1 MRVADIMQ
9 TDLVTCS
16 PDTLVADATRQM
28 WERRVGACLVMED
41 AQLAGIFTE
50 RDLLRLVGTEERV
63 RSLPLSS
70 VMTTAVTL
78 APPDADLLWAA
89 DTMRRLGVRH
99 LPVGEGRFVVGIVSI
114 RDLFVVVEAVLRLDT
129 ESGLRVARDLLAAAR
144 QQ

>member
-16 PDTLVADATRQM
+16 PDASLADVTRRM
-28 WERRVGACLVMED
+28 WERRVGACLVMEG

-50 RDLLRLVGTEERV
+50 RDLLRLVGTEEGV
-63 RSLPLSS
+63 RTLPISK
-70 VMTTAVTL
+70 VMTAAVTL

-89 DTMRRLGVRH
+89 DTMRRLGIRH
-99 LPVGEGRFVVGIVSI
+99 LPVGEDRFVIGIVSI

-129 ESGLRVARDLLAAAR
+129 DSGLQVARELLAAAR
-144 QQ
+144 R